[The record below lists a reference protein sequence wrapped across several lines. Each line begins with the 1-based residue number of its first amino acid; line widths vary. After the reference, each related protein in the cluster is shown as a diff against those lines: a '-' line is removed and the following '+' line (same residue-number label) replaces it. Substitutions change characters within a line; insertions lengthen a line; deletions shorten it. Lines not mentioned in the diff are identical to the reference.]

1 MEMYKVNSYVLSE
14 EAVDLPTCMY
24 KVPSIHRG
32 TTDAQNAG
40 EYAVL
45 QNLELRQTEILKR
58 LYDLKAVVDGLS
70 KTVLTPDADLDIAE
84 IDHACLIPKIHTV
97 ANLNSVLG
105 KSPGVL
111 QDIVINANPSEVPLS
126 LLVLH
131 DLLCQQYKV
140 LSSVHVHSSVQN
152 VPSKLWNCLG
162 EGNRSH
168 SRREYQLGFTLVWK
182 DVQKPQMKF
191 SIQSMCSIE
200 GEGNVARFLFAL
212 LGREYNA
219 VTSTQIDNWVDVA
232 IFQLKKGSNK
242 EKAAVLRTLNSSL
255 GKNPWLVGVDL
266 TLADIMLY
274 CALKQTE
281 LASVPANVQRWVK
294 SCENLAC
301 FHLALKLL
309 Q

>member
-1 MEMYKVNSYVLSE
+1 MEMYKVNSYLRSDDFI
-14 EAVDLPTCMY
+14 DLPTCMY
-24 KVPSIHRG
+24 KVPNIHRSAAE
-32 TTDAQNAG
+32 AQNAD
-40 EYAVL
+40 EYPAL
-45 QNLELRQTEILKR
+45 ENLELRQTEILKR

-84 IDHACLIPKIHTV
+84 IDQACLVPKIHTI

-105 KSPGVL
+105 KSLGVL
-111 QDIVINANPSEVPLS
+111 QDIVINANPSEIPLS

-131 DLLCQQYKV
+131 GLLCQQYKV

-162 EGNRSH
+162 EGNCSH
-168 SRREYQLGFTLVWK
+168 SRRGYQLGFTLVWK
-182 DVQKPQMKF
+182 DVHKPQMKF
-191 SIQSMCSIE
+191 SVQSTCSIE

-219 VTSTQIDNWVDVA
+219 VISTQIDNWADVA

-242 EKAAVLRTLNSSL
+242 EKAAVLRSLNSAL

-266 TLADIMLY
+266 TLADVMVY
-274 CALKQTE
+274 CALKQAE
-281 LASVPANVQRWVK
+281 LANVPANVQRWVK

-301 FHLALKLL
+301 FNLALKLL
-309 Q
+309 K